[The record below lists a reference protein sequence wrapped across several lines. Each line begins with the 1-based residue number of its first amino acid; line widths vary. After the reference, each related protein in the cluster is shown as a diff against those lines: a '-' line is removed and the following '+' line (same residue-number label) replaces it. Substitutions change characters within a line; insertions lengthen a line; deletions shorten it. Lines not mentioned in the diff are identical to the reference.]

1 MIKTNF
7 TNSLPMTLR
16 GMASSIQVTSV
27 EPFMDEDSYDVCVCD
42 GCDFEEDA
50 YVNNGGEGYKN
61 DWKSFIGKRKFSTD
75 TITFK
80 LVKGGVV
87 VATLNS
93 STYGTYYNFG
103 DALFVN
109 DLVNFPDYKGF
120 IIDWNL
126 VQQGFG
132 YGKYVVRV
140 EIVSLGV
147 TYTKDSHTFNV
158 VEYNAY
164 RADGSVK
171 IEGYQTGFFQK
182 YFDYTGLNWPQ
193 MMRIRGKFGNKT
205 PNLTVDNYEN
215 YSRYIEEVGNNIT
228 DFYELSSELL
238 PSNIFNFINYTL
250 LRANTLLITDYN
262 LLNQELYRQ
271 RSVYFNNFKEVKNEV
286 LSRKSSF
293 VYQLVDKVNND
304 IKRNALGD
312 LVASNP
318 ILQQINGGNV
328 CTLEGNFMEGTST
341 MGAITIT
348 ARNSGTYTSV
358 ADDGASGTLTFNKNS
373 AGFVAFS
380 SPLVLQTGDTLD
392 VQRTV
397 TSADGYYILTGTF

>member
-16 GMASSIQVTSV
+16 GMASNIQVTSV

-103 DALFVN
+103 DTLFVN

-132 YGKYVVRV
+132 YGKYIVRV
-140 EIVSLGV
+140 EIVSLGT
-147 TYTKDSHTFNV
+147 TYTKDSHYFNV

-171 IEGYQTGFFQK
+171 IEGYQNGSFQK

-205 PNLTVDNYEN
+205 PNLTVDNYEH

-238 PSNIFNFINYTL
+238 PSKIFNFINYTL

-271 RSVYFNNFKEVKNEV
+271 RSVYFNSFKEVKNEE

-293 VYQLVDKVNND
+293 VYSLVDKLNND

-312 LVASNP
+312 MVAANP

-328 CTLEGNFMEGTST
+328 CTLIGEFNINDSS

-348 ARNSGTYTSV
+348 ARNSGTYTSIT
-358 ADDGASGTLTFNKNS
+358 DDGASGTITINKNS
-373 AGFVAFS
+373 GGFVAFA
-380 SPLVLQTGDTLD
+380 SPLVLNVGDTID
-392 VQRTV
+392 VTRTV
-397 TSADGYYILTGTF
+397 STSAGYYLLTGTF